1 MSDVTLIRLDSRG
14 FIICEFVA
22 GASVLGSLK
31 GQRRLIPQDKAS
43 TQGVTD
49 TVFYTSLIG
58 IEALAGYTYSLEGK
72 YDRTER
78 TKRLFI
84 AWNVF
89 FGVLAAA
96 DWLPSNEE
104 EKIAEKEDVALSFLP
119 LHDGG
124 FLNISLNF

>member
-49 TVFYTSLIG
+49 TEIEILGIFTVILIEIG
-58 IEALAGYTYSLEGK
+58 EDSGK
-72 YDRTER
+72 
-78 TKRLFI
+78 
-84 AWNVF
+84 
-89 FGVLAAA
+89 
-96 DWLPSNEE
+96 
-104 EKIAEKEDVALSFLP
+104 
-119 LHDGG
+119 
-124 FLNISLNF
+124 